1 MWRPSGIFNKSY
13 IQDRAVIRTRTQWTA
28 LVIFLSA
35 ITFLPFF
42 FGNPYTLSVLIFT
55 IITIISLQGLNFIL
69 GFTGQ
74 VSVGHS
80 AFMAIGAYTTTILMT
95 RLHFPFILSFPC
107 AGLVAALVGMI
118 FGLPSLRIKGFYLAL
133 ATLAAQYLI
142 HWFLL
147 RGGDFTGHLYGLSVP
162 RAGIGSFDLGTDRS
176 YFLFAMFILFLMTYF
191 SKNIERSKIGRAF
204 IAVRDNDL
212 AAEVMGINIFKYKL
226 IAFFIGSF
234 YAGIAGATWAHY
246 LLRIHP
252 DYFSLMDSIW
262 YLGFL
267 VVGGLGSAMGPIFGA
282 IVYIGL
288 KELVALITPFMG
300 TLLPGISTNIFSGL
314 ALITYSLFVII
325 FLLFEPRGIN
335 RQFGLFKAYYRL
347 WPFAY

>member
-1 MWRPSGIFNKSY
+1 
-13 IQDRAVIRTRTQWTA
+13 
-28 LVIFLSA
+28 
-35 ITFLPFF
+35 
-42 FGNPYTLSVLIFT
+42 
-55 IITIISLQGLNFIL
+55 
-69 GFTGQ
+69 
-74 VSVGHS
+74 
-80 AFMAIGAYTTTILMT
+80 MAIGAYATTILMT

-107 AGLVAALVGMI
+107 AGLCAALVGMV

-142 HWFLL
+142 HWYLL
-147 RGGDFTGHLYGLSVP
+147 HGGNFTGHLFGLSVP
-162 RAGIGSFDLGTDRS
+162 RAGIGRFALASDRT
-176 YFLFAMFILFLMTYF
+176 YFLFAIFMLLLMSYF
-191 SKNIERSKIGRAF
+191 AKNIERSKIGRAF

-212 AAEVMGINIFKYKL
+212 AAEIMGINIFKYKL
-226 IAFFIGSF
+226 SAFFIGSF
-234 YAGIAGATWAHY
+234 YAGIAGAMWAHY

-288 KELVALITPFMG
+288 KELVSLITPFLG
-300 TLLPGISTNIFSGL
+300 GLFPGISTNIFSGL
-314 ALITYSLFVII
+314 ALIIYSLVVMV

>member
-1 MWRPSGIFNKSY
+1 MWRPSGIFNKRY
-13 IQDRAVIRTRTQWTA
+13 EEDRAVIRTRVQWTA
-28 LVIFLSA
+28 LILFLLV
-35 ITFLPFF
+35 ITFFPFF
-42 FGNPYTLSVLIFT
+42 FGNNYILSIIILT
-55 IITIISLQGLNFIL
+55 IITMITLQGLNFIL

-74 VSVGHS
+74 ISVGHS
-80 AFMAIGAYTTTILMT
+80 AFMAIGAYATTILMT
-95 RLHFPFILSFPC
+95 RLHFPFVLSLPC
-107 AGLVAALVGMI
+107 AGLCAALVGMI

-142 HWFLL
+142 NWYLL
-147 RGGDFTGHLYGLSVP
+147 HGGNFTGHLFGLSVP
-162 RAGIGSFDLGTDRS
+162 RAGIGSFVLGSDRS
-176 YFLFAMFILFLMTYF
+176 YFLFAMFMLLLMSYF
-191 SKNIERSKIGRAF
+191 AKNLERSKMGRAF

-212 AAEVMGINIFKYKL
+212 AAEIMGINIFKYKL
-226 IAFFIGSF
+226 SAFFIGSF
-234 YAGIAGATWAHY
+234 YAGIAGAMWAHY

-252 DYFSLMDSIW
+252 DFFSLMDSIW

-267 VVGGLGSAMGPIFGA
+267 VVGGVGSAMGPIFGA

-288 KELVALITPFMG
+288 KELVSLITPFLG
-300 TLLPGISTNIFSGL
+300 SLFPGISTNIFSGL
-314 ALITYSLFVII
+314 ALIIYSLVVMV

>member
-13 IQDRAVIRTRTQWTA
+13 EEDRAVIRTRTQWTA
-28 LVIFLSA
+28 LIIFLLA
-35 ITFLPFF
+35 ITLLPFSL
-42 FGNPYTLSVLIFT
+42 GNQYILSVFILT

-74 VSVGHS
+74 ISVGHS
-80 AFMAIGAYTTTILMT
+80 AFMAIGAYTTTLLMT
-95 RLHFPFILSFPC
+95 RLHFPFVLSFPL
-107 AGLVAALVGMI
+107 AGFFAALVGMI

-142 HWFLL
+142 HWSLL
-147 RGGDFTGHLYGLSVP
+147 HGGNFTGHLFGLSVP
-162 RAGIGSFDLGTDRS
+162 HAGIGRFVLGTDQI
-176 YFLFAMFILFLMTYF
+176 YFLFAMFMLLLMSYF
-191 SKNIERSKIGRAF
+191 AKNIERSKIGRAF

-226 IAFFIGSF
+226 LAFFIGSF
-234 YAGIAGATWAHY
+234 YAGIAGAMWAHY

-252 DYFSLMDSIW
+252 DHFSLMDSIW

-267 VVGGLGSAMGPIFGA
+267 VVGGIGSAMGPIFGA

-288 KELVALITPFMG
+288 KELVALITPFLG
-300 TLLPGISTNIFSGL
+300 SFFPGISTNIFSGL
-314 ALITYSLFVII
+314 ALIIYSLVVMV
-325 FLLFEPRGIN
+325 FLVFEPRGIN

>member
-13 IQDRAVIRTRTQWTA
+13 EEDRAVIRTKIQWTA
-28 LVIFLSA
+28 LILFLLA
-35 ITFLPFF
+35 ITFSPFF
-42 FGNPYTLSVLIFT
+42 FGNRYILSIIILT
-55 IITIISLQGLNFIL
+55 IITVITLQGLNFIL

-74 VSVGHS
+74 ISVGHS
-80 AFMAIGAYTTTILMT
+80 AFMAIGAYATTILMT

-107 AGLVAALVGMI
+107 AGLCAALVGMI

-142 HWFLL
+142 NWYLL
-147 RGGDFTGHLYGLSVP
+147 HGGNFTGHLFGLSVP
-162 RAGIGSFDLGTDRS
+162 RAGIGSFVLESDRS
-176 YFLFAMFILFLMTYF
+176 YFLFAMFMLLLMSYF
-191 SKNIERSKIGRAF
+191 AKNLERSKMGRAF

-212 AAEVMGINIFKYKL
+212 AAEIMGINIFKYKL
-226 IAFFIGSF
+226 TAFFIGSF
-234 YAGIAGATWAHY
+234 YAGIAGAMWAHY

-267 VVGGLGSAMGPIFGA
+267 VVGGVGSAMGPIFGA

-288 KELVALITPFMG
+288 KELVSLITPFLG
-300 TLLPGISTNIFSGL
+300 NLFPGISTNIFSGL
-314 ALITYSLFVII
+314 ALIIYSLVVMV

>member
-13 IQDRAVIRTRTQWTA
+13 IEDRAVIRTRAQWTA

-35 ITFLPFF
+35 VIFLPFF
-42 FGNPYTLSVLIFT
+42 FGNQYILSIIILT

-74 VSVGHS
+74 ISVGHS

-107 AGLVAALVGMI
+107 AGLCAALVGMI
-118 FGLPSLRIKGFYLAL
+118 FGLPSLRVKGFYLAL

-142 HWFLL
+142 HWYLL
-147 RGGDFTGHLYGLSVP
+147 HGGNFTGHLFGLSVP
-162 RAGIGSFDLGTDRS
+162 RAGIGSFVLGTDRS
-176 YFLFAMFILFLMTYF
+176 YFLFAMFMLLGMSYF
-191 SKNIERSKIGRAF
+191 AKNIERSKIGRAF

-212 AAEVMGINIFKYKL
+212 AAEIMGINIFKYKL
-226 IAFFIGSF
+226 LAFFIGSF
-234 YAGIAGATWAHY
+234 YAGIAGAMWAHY

-267 VVGGLGSAMGPIFGA
+267 VVGGIGSAMGPLFGA
-282 IVYIGL
+282 IIYIGL
-288 KELVALITPFMG
+288 KELVSLITPFLG
-300 TLLPGISTNIFSGL
+300 SLFPGISTNIFSGL
-314 ALITYSLFVII
+314 ALIIYSLVVMI

-335 RQFGLFKAYYRL
+335 RQFGLFKTYYRL

>member
-1 MWRPSGIFNKSY
+1 
-13 IQDRAVIRTRTQWTA
+13 
-28 LVIFLSA
+28 
-35 ITFLPFF
+35 
-42 FGNPYTLSVLIFT
+42 
-55 IITIISLQGLNFIL
+55 
-69 GFTGQ
+69 
-74 VSVGHS
+74 
-80 AFMAIGAYTTTILMT
+80 MAIGAYATTILMT
-95 RLHFPFILSFPC
+95 RLHFPFVLSLPC
-107 AGLVAALVGMI
+107 AGLCAALVGMI

-142 HWFLL
+142 NWYLL
-147 RGGDFTGHLYGLSVP
+147 HGGNFTGHLFGLSVP
-162 RAGIGSFDLGTDRS
+162 RAGIGSFVLGSDRS
-176 YFLFAMFILFLMTYF
+176 YFLFAMFMLLLMSYF
-191 SKNIERSKIGRAF
+191 AKNLERSKMGRAF

-212 AAEVMGINIFKYKL
+212 AAEIMGINIFKYKL
-226 IAFFIGSF
+226 SAFFIGSF
-234 YAGIAGATWAHY
+234 YAGIAGAMWAHY

-267 VVGGLGSAMGPIFGA
+267 VVGGVGSAMGPIFGA

-288 KELVALITPFMG
+288 KELVSLITPFLG
-300 TLLPGISTNIFSGL
+300 SLFPGISTNIFSGL
-314 ALITYSLFVII
+314 ALIIYSLVVMV